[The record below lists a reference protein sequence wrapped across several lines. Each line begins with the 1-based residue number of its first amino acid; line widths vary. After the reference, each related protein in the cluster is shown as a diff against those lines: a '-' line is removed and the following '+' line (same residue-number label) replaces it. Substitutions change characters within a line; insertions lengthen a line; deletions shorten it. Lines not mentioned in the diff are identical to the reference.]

1 MGRNGFLL
9 SKAALN
15 TCLKRAQHLDIPGV
29 CACDDSYVR
38 KFAANG
44 SAGQSR
50 NFQGCW
56 PIPPDQ
62 LRRFLKPKPKPP
74 TICSLVLGFVVPL
87 HGTHTRGVS
96 SSALLSSLDI
106 QEEKYKLLLIFKRSL
121 WRTGQ

>member
-29 CACDDSYVR
+29 CACDDSYIR

-44 SAGQSR
+44 SGPKSKFSR
-50 NFQGCW
+50 LLVNS
-56 PIPPDQ
+56 PDQ
-62 LRRFLKPKPKPP
+62 LRCFLKAKPKPP
-74 TICSLVLGFVVPL
+74 TICSLVLGFVVRL

-96 SSALLSSLDI
+96 SAALLSSLDI